1 MPLDYSDTRRA
12 EALVL
17 LLALACVLL
26 TRFGPAPSF
35 MTMPMMSMPM
45 QMTSSTSA
53 SAALVDVQPQPNYI
67 TDTVRCM
74 GMLGGL
80 CPLTQVNCVLA
91 RTTHLTA
98 PQVQS
103 LIQSVDL
110 VWSSLWPSV
119 PKQPPRR

>member
-1 MPLDYSDTRRA
+1 MQRTMPLISDTRRA

-17 LLALACVLL
+17 LLALVCVLL
-26 TRFGPAPSF
+26 TRLGSAPSF
-35 MTMPMMSMPM
+35 KTTSMMSMSM
-45 QMTSSTSA
+45 QMTSS
-53 SAALVDVQPQPNYI
+53 AALDDVHPNHNCLS
-67 TDTVRCM
+67 DTFRCM

-80 CPLTQVNCVLA
+80 CPLTQVNCALA
-91 RTTHLTA
+91 RPTRLAA

-110 VWSSLWPSV
+110 IWSSLWPSV